1 MNKILR
7 YILLIFAL
15 GISLEMQS
23 QSSGPATVSFSKDK
37 NYVATLTPR
46 NGVSSVACNNG
57 TISNYESGN
66 VQVSICYMDGLG
78 RPAQQVEYR
87 TSPAGKDLISM
98 QEYASLDVPEKHWLP
113 VAFSAGGAYTA
124 PSSVTAQARTN
135 YGDTAPYRMSSYEE
149 PIHRRVCEEYGAGQL
164 WHDNRKRV
172 QTSYL
177 TNRTGDNRLD
187 CIRYKVGGVGSGTAL
202 VQSGSYASGELSVVC
217 TTDEDGN
224 VSYLFTDKLGRMVL
238 QRWVIGSDNHDTYY
252 VYDNRGNLRFV
263 LPPRIRDEGIS
274 QDKLDALAYCY
285 RYDSRDRCVWRKL
298 PGCDAVRYVYDK
310 ADRLIFVQDG
320 NLKGQ
325 GRWRFTIPDA
335 LGRTVLSGLCSEPL
349 PVDGSAVEAEFTGS
363 GSYKGYAVKVGGTVR
378 ALSGSRL
385 LTVNYYDNY
394 DFLGKNGFPA
404 YAYDSSMESSGY
416 GTKSDA
422 RGMLTGSVTVLA
434 GDGAGQLY
442 SVVYYDRR
450 SRPVQRQGS
459 NSLGGKET
467 EYTAYNF
474 TGQPTRLRHV
484 HTAQGKAARTEVRTY
499 SYDHAGRLLTVK
511 HKLDALGEVT
521 LVNNVYDDLGRL
533 QSKSLHGSAVNKQ
546 TYTYNIR
553 GWLTGVSGSKFT
565 QNLYYNTGNGV
576 VKYNGSI
583 SSMTWKAGNE
593 STVRGYKFTYD
604 GLDRLLNAIY
614 GETAGINTNANR
626 FSENVTGYD
635 KNGNIKGLQRYG
647 QTGASAYG
655 LIDNL
660 TFTLKGNRLNRVDD
674 AVAVSTYNGGFGFK
688 DGVKQANEYT
698 YDANGNLTKD
708 LNKGITNISY
718 NCLNL
723 PSVVTFSDGSTIT
736 YTYGADGTKLRTV
749 HKIGS
754 ATTTTDYCGNVVYEN
769 GVQKMLLTEEG
780 YVNLTGTQQ
789 YHYYLKDHQ
798 GNNRVVVNQS
808 GTVEETNH
816 YYPFGGVFAST
827 TNVQPYKYNGKEYD
841 TKKGLN
847 WYDYGA
853 RHYDAVLGRFT
864 TVDPLAEKYYSIG
877 MYAYCS
883 NNSVRYIDPTG
894 MSISPIYDEEGKLI
908 GTDDEGLQ
916 GEAIIMNKSNFKQ
929 GMSHEEA
936 LSHSLGYNGLADEEA
951 RSNYLE
957 SYTSLKDRPDYDG
970 YLTLE
975 EANKWYRE
983 GKGQPLFTSLAKI
996 DLSGIYSLGEKYVRE
1011 IKSFNLLLHS
1021 GSLNDGLVYGNVTLK
1036 RYPNHSVRAFSDK
1049 YDFEMHNGRNPLNW
1063 GRNIETII
1071 GNRVAGRGQPYEINI
1086 YGSAKLTPFLPWIK

>member
-1 MNKILR
+1 M
-7 YILLIFAL
+7 
-15 GISLEMQS
+15 
-23 QSSGPATVSFSKDK
+23 
-37 NYVATLTPR
+37 
-46 NGVSSVACNNG
+46 
-57 TISNYESGN
+57 
-66 VQVSICYMDGLG
+66 
-78 RPAQQVEYR
+78 
-87 TSPAGKDLISM
+87 
-98 QEYASLDVPEKHWLP
+98 
-113 VAFSAGGAYTA
+113 
-124 PSSVTAQARTN
+124 
-135 YGDTAPYRMSSYEE
+135 
-149 PIHRRVCEEYGAGQL
+149 
-164 WHDNRKRV
+164 
-172 QTSYL
+172 
-177 TNRTGDNRLD
+177 
-187 CIRYKVGGVGSGTAL
+187 
-202 VQSGSYASGELSVVC
+202 
-217 TTDEDGN
+217 
-224 VSYLFTDKLGRMVL
+224 
-238 QRWVIGSDNHDTYY
+238 
-252 VYDNRGNLRFV
+252 
-263 LPPRIRDEGIS
+263 
-274 QDKLDALAYCY
+274 
-285 RYDSRDRCVWRKL
+285 WRKL

-335 LGRTVLSGLCSEPL
+335 LGRTVLSGLCSDTL
-349 PVDGSAVEAEFTGS
+349 PVVGSPVEAEFTGS

-378 ALSGSRL
+378 ELSGSRL

-422 RGMLTGSVTVLA
+422 RGMLTGSVTGLA

-484 HTAQGKAARTEVRTY
+484 HTAQGKAVRTEVRTY

-546 TYTYNIR
+546 TYAYNIR
-553 GWLTGVSGSKFT
+553 NWLTGVSGSKFT

-576 VKYNGSI
+576 AKYNGSI

-604 GLDRLLNAIY
+604 GLDRMLNAIY
-614 GETAGINTNANR
+614 GETAGISTNANR
-626 FSENVTGYD
+626 FSENVTNYD

-660 TFTLKGNRLNRVDD
+660 TFTLNGNRLNRVDD
-674 AVAVSTYNGGFGFK
+674 AVTASTYGGGFEFK
-688 DGVKQANEYT
+688 DGVKQANEYA

-708 LNKGITNISY
+708 LNKGITGISY

-723 PSVVTFSDGSTIT
+723 PNAVTFSDGSTIT

-754 ATTTTDYCGNVVYEN
+754 ATTTTDYCGNVIYEN
-769 GVQKMLLTEEG
+769 GVQKLLLTEEG
-780 YVNLTGTQQ
+780 YVTLSDSK

-798 GNNRVVVNQS
+798 GNNRVVINQS

-816 YYPFGGVFAST
+816 YYPFGGVFASAGSI
-827 TNVQPYKYNGKEYD
+827 QPYKYNGKEFD
-841 TKKGLN
+841 NKKGLN

-853 RHYDAVLGRFT
+853 RHYDAALGRFT
-864 TVDPLAEKYYSIG
+864 TNDRFAEKYYSMSPYQYGANNPVNNIDVNGDTIVVNPNPNGLIDNVRMFFGFDTKYQKDVKADLQQLKKDDKEIG
-877 MYAYCS
+877 EMIIELEKS
-883 NNSVRYIDPTG
+883 KNVH
-894 MSISPIYDEEGKLI
+894 SITRTKRG
-908 GTDDEGLQ
+908 
-916 GEAIIMNKSNFKQ
+916 KSNSSGFDREKAKKDIPQ
-929 GMSHEEA
+929 GSIINYDPDVKTDINGNHRTPRIGLSHE
-936 LSHSLGYNGLADEEA
+936 LQHSSDVDKGIMSYENIGNGI
-951 RSNYLE
+951 
-957 SYTSLKDRPDYDG
+957 PM
-970 YLTLE
+970 
-975 EANKWYRE
+975 
-983 GKGQPLFTSLAKI
+983 
-996 DLSGIYSLGEKYVRE
+996 RE
-1011 IKSFNLLLHS
+1011 IRAINTENKIRKRTGDAKRTEYRGRKIPQKLL
-1021 GSLNDGLVYGNVTLK
+1021 
-1036 RYPNHSVRAFSDK
+1036 
-1049 YDFEMHNGRNPLNW
+1049 E
-1063 GRNIETII
+1063 
-1071 GNRVAGRGQPYEINI
+1071 
-1086 YGSAKLTPFLPWIK
+1086 

>member
-1 MNKILR
+1 M
-7 YILLIFAL
+7 
-15 GISLEMQS
+15 
-23 QSSGPATVSFSKDK
+23 
-37 NYVATLTPR
+37 
-46 NGVSSVACNNG
+46 
-57 TISNYESGN
+57 
-66 VQVSICYMDGLG
+66 
-78 RPAQQVEYR
+78 
-87 TSPAGKDLISM
+87 
-98 QEYASLDVPEKHWLP
+98 
-113 VAFSAGGAYTA
+113 
-124 PSSVTAQARTN
+124 
-135 YGDTAPYRMSSYEE
+135 
-149 PIHRRVCEEYGAGQL
+149 
-164 WHDNRKRV
+164 
-172 QTSYL
+172 
-177 TNRTGDNRLD
+177 
-187 CIRYKVGGVGSGTAL
+187 
-202 VQSGSYASGELSVVC
+202 
-217 TTDEDGN
+217 
-224 VSYLFTDKLGRMVL
+224 
-238 QRWVIGSDNHDTYY
+238 
-252 VYDNRGNLRFV
+252 
-263 LPPRIRDEGIS
+263 
-274 QDKLDALAYCY
+274 
-285 RYDSRDRCVWRKL
+285 WRKL

-422 RGMLTGSVTVLA
+422 RGMLTGSVTGLA

-546 TYTYNIR
+546 TYAYNIR
-553 GWLTGVSGSKFT
+553 NWLTGVSGSKFT

-583 SSMTWKAGNE
+583 SSMTWKSGNE

-604 GLDRLLNAIY
+604 GLDRMLNATY
-614 GETAGINTNANR
+614 GETASISTNANR

-635 KNGNIKGLQRYG
+635 KNGNIKSLQRYG

-655 LIDNL
+655 LLDNL
-660 TFTLKGNRLNRVDD
+660 TYTLTGNQLSCVED
-674 AVAVSTYNGGFGFK
+674 AVSTAAYGTNTAFVNGASAAG
-688 DGVKQANEYT
+688 EYA
-698 YDANGNLTKD
+698 YDVNGNLTKD
-708 LNKGITNISY
+708 LNKGIADIQY
-718 NCLNL
+718 NVLNL
-723 PSVVTFSDGSTIT
+723 PSTVSFSDGSTIT

-754 ATTTTDYCGNVVYEN
+754 TTTTTDYCGNVIYEN
-769 GVQKMLLTEEG
+769 GTQKLLLTEEG
-780 YVNLTGTQQ
+780 YINLTGTQQ

-798 GNNRVVVNQS
+798 GNNRVVINQS

-816 YYPFGGVFAST
+816 YYPFGGVFGTAGNT
-827 TNVQPYKYNGKEYD
+827 QPYKYNGKELD

-853 RHYDAVLGRFT
+853 RHYDAALGRFT
-864 TVDPLAEKYYSIG
+864 TNDPLAEKYYSMSPYTYCADNPVKFIDPNGMEYAPGDLFKTKRAAAKDWG
-877 MYAYCS
+877 MYYNGASIIRKREMGSSIYEVKQKGKLKGYS
-883 NNSVRYIDPTG
+883 YSAANEGEHSV
-894 MSISPIYDEEGKLI
+894 SISLPPN
-908 GTDDEGLQ
+908 
-916 GEAIIMNKSNFKQ
+916 GERFVGSIHSHGDADAEHINNKFSK
-929 GMSHEEA
+929 
-936 LSHSLGYNGLADEEA
+936 ADIKYIEKTKE
-951 RSNYLE
+951 N
-957 SYTSLKDRPDYDG
+957 G
-970 YLTLE
+970 YLATPSGDLLE
-975 EANKWYRE
+975 YNPYSKKTSIVTSDLPSDPKDPKRKNNINPKDIPAEKGKQRMKELLQKPDLNIPVSQRE
-983 GKGQPLFTSLAKI
+983 HIHWVF
-996 DLSGIYSLGEKYVRE
+996 
-1011 IKSFNLLLHS
+1011 
-1021 GSLNDGLVYGNVTLK
+1021 
-1036 RYPNHSVRAFSDK
+1036 
-1049 YDFEMHNGRNPLNW
+1049 
-1063 GRNIETII
+1063 
-1071 GNRVAGRGQPYEINI
+1071 
-1086 YGSAKLTPFLPWIK
+1086 

>member
-1 MNKILR
+1 MRSNTYETDQHAGIPGPPG
-7 YILLIFAL
+7 IF
-15 GISLEMQS
+15 Q
-23 QSSGPATVSFSKDK
+23 
-37 NYVATLTPR
+37 
-46 NGVSSVACNNG
+46 
-57 TISNYESGN
+57 
-66 VQVSICYMDGLG
+66 
-78 RPAQQVEYR
+78 
-87 TSPAGKDLISM
+87 
-98 QEYASLDVPEKHWLP
+98 
-113 VAFSAGGAYTA
+113 
-124 PSSVTAQARTN
+124 
-135 YGDTAPYRMSSYEE
+135 
-149 PIHRRVCEEYGAGQL
+149 
-164 WHDNRKRV
+164 
-172 QTSYL
+172 
-177 TNRTGDNRLD
+177 
-187 CIRYKVGGVGSGTAL
+187 
-202 VQSGSYASGELSVVC
+202 
-217 TTDEDGN
+217 
-224 VSYLFTDKLGRMVL
+224 
-238 QRWVIGSDNHDTYY
+238 
-252 VYDNRGNLRFV
+252 
-263 LPPRIRDEGIS
+263 
-274 QDKLDALAYCY
+274 
-285 RYDSRDRCVWRKL
+285 L
-298 PGCDAVRYVYDK
+298 PGAVH
-310 ADRLIFVQDG
+310 
-320 NLKGQ
+320 
-325 GRWRFTIPDA
+325 
-335 LGRTVLSGLCSEPL
+335 
-349 PVDGSAVEAEFTGS
+349 
-363 GSYKGYAVKVGGTVR
+363 
-378 ALSGSRL
+378 
-385 LTVNYYDNY
+385 
-394 DFLGKNGFPA
+394 
-404 YAYDSSMESSGY
+404 
-416 GTKSDA
+416 
-422 RGMLTGSVTVLA
+422 
-434 GDGAGQLY
+434 
-442 SVVYYDRR
+442 
-450 SRPVQRQGS
+450 QRD
-459 NSLGGKET
+459 
-467 EYTAYNF
+467 
-474 TGQPTRLRHV
+474 TR
-484 HTAQGKAARTEVRTY
+484 
-499 SYDHAGRLLTVK
+499 
-511 HKLDALGEVT
+511 
-521 LVNNVYDDLGRL
+521 
-533 QSKSLHGSAVNKQ
+533 
-546 TYTYNIR
+546 
-553 GWLTGVSGSKFT
+553 
-565 QNLYYNTGNGV
+565 
-576 VKYNGSI
+576 
-583 SSMTWKAGNE
+583 
-593 STVRGYKFTYD
+593 
-604 GLDRLLNAIY
+604 
-614 GETAGINTNANR
+614 
-626 FSENVTGYD
+626 
-635 KNGNIKGLQRYG
+635 
-647 QTGASAYG
+647 
-655 LIDNL
+655 
-660 TFTLKGNRLNRVDD
+660 
-674 AVAVSTYNGGFGFK
+674 
-688 DGVKQANEYT
+688 
-698 YDANGNLTKD
+698 
-708 LNKGITNISY
+708 
-718 NCLNL
+718 
-723 PSVVTFSDGSTIT
+723 
-736 YTYGADGTKLRTV
+736 TYGADGTKLRTV